1 MSFYFNKLKR
11 LLNEVINNRLPFQLN
26 PNVVI
31 VSAGKEWTV
40 YNSLIGEH
48 ELWRFKT
55 KKEDEIN
62 MIRNLQ
68 DNGSCCFREFA
79 MGNNEDKSRA
89 LLEKL
94 LLANLLFVNKGDK

>member
-1 MSFYFNKLKR
+1 MCLLIGLSKENRIYQIEKCRFYFNKLKR

-55 KKEDEIN
+55 KKK
-62 MIRNLQ
+62 M
-68 DNGSCCFREFA
+68 
-79 MGNNEDKSRA
+79 K
-89 LLEKL
+89 
-94 LLANLLFVNKGDK
+94 